1 MKYWAGTFLIV
12 LGFAFIKQFNPL
24 NLYDVLGLILII
36 AGQDLK

>member
-12 LGFAFIKQFNPL
+12 LGFGLIKQFNPL
-24 NLYDVLGLILII
+24 NLYHVLGLILII